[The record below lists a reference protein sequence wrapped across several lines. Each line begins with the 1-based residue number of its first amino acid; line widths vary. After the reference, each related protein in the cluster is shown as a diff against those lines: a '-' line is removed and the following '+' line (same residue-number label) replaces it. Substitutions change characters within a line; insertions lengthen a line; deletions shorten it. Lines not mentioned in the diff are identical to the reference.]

1 MSQPPPPPPP
11 PEQPPPS
18 SGWSP
23 GPPSP
28 YGAPYG
34 GPPAGVPGYGKNDGM
49 AVAALVC
56 GILSFVCFG
65 PLTGIAAIILG
76 VLSRNRIDQSGG
88 SLTGRGMATAGLVLG
103 SIAVVLTVVV
113 LLLLVLAAASGE
125 LDDTDTLR
133 SALGVAASIR

>member
-1 MSQPPPPPPP
+1 MSQPPPPP

-23 GPPSP
+23 TPPSP
-28 YGAPYG
+28 YGTPPYG
-34 GPPAGVPGYGKNDGM
+34 GPPAGVPGYGKTDGM

-76 VLSRNRIDQSGG
+76 VLSRKRIDQSGG
-88 SLTGRGMATAGLVLG
+88 TLTGRGMATTGLVLG
-103 SIAVVLTVVV
+103 SIAVAITVIV
-113 LLLLVLAAASGE
+113 LLVMIILAASGE

-133 SALGVAASIR
+133 SALGMVASIR